1 MKPGFPTPIPFA
13 QLQSLDRP
21 DFVALL
27 STVVEHS
34 PWVAEQTWQRRPFA
48 SWTAL
53 FLALEQ
59 TLREAE
65 PAQQL
70 ALLQAHPELAGRE
83 AQAGSMTS
91 DSQSEQGRLGLLSL
105 QPHELERLAALNPTI
120 EIVTRNELTAILET
134 EREQWGEAVQAAI
147 GGPSFQRRPELLGI
161 TLLLVAGVQYLLVR
175 SRTIRIFGG
184 LDLRSDAGWA
194 ALKQSL
200 RAMSAAL
207 LADAP
212 PAPKVQPAKRAAAAS
227 KDARKLR

>member
-70 ALLQAHPELAGRE
+70 TLLQAHPELAGRE

-91 DSQSEQGRLGLLSL
+91 DSQSEQGRLGLLRL
-105 QPHELERLAALNPTI
+105 QPHELERLAALNQRYRLRFGIPFIAALRLHESLASVFATF
-120 EIVTRNELTAILET
+120 EVRLGNDPST
-134 EREQWGEAVQAAI
+134 ERAI
-147 GGPSFQRRPELLGI
+147 ALRQVGQVMHGRLEKTVLPESPGSPHHP
-161 TLLLVAGVQYLLVR
+161 LVSTA
-175 SRTIRIFGG
+175 
-184 LDLRSDAGWA
+184 
-194 ALKQSL
+194 
-200 RAMSAAL
+200 
-207 LADAP
+207 
-212 PAPKVQPAKRAAAAS
+212 
-227 KDARKLR
+227 